1 MENLT
6 SLPETPVEV
15 LLQRYASGQRDFQEI
30 NLHDASLAGI
40 QLMGADLSYADLSGA
55 NLAGANLRGCDLSYA
70 DLIGSNLT
78 GADLR
83 GCLLF
88 GTRFQSATFEG
99 ARLDQAHYD
108 SYTHFP
114 LGFDPILQNAKQV
127 ESLP

>member
-1 MENLT
+1 
-6 SLPETPVEV
+6 
-15 LLQRYASGQRDFQEI
+15 
-30 NLHDASLAGI
+30 
-40 QLMGADLSYADLSGA
+40 MGSDLSYADLRGS

-88 GTRFQSATFEG
+88 GTRFEAAIVEG
-99 ARLDQAHYD
+99 ARLDQAHFD
-108 SYTHFP
+108 VYTHFP

-127 ESLP
+127 ESLS